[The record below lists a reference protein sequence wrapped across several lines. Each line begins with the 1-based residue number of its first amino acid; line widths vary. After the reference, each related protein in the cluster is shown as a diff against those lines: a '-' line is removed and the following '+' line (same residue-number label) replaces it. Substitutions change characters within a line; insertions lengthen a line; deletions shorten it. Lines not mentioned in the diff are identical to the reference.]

1 MKKQFYLHLK
11 ITCRFFFALNIN
23 IFFYINYLKNDFNS
37 FYQKLSNE
45 NTDLSTYKCI
55 GTCIINWRKKR
66 RVVKN
71 IQKKKAISQS
81 EILKI
86 YKCAESFL
94 SVNETLAL
102 YARFGGLHYSV
113 STHIRRFPQKLGTD
127 SVRVWLHYTRNTR

>member
-1 MKKQFYLHLK
+1 MQKQFYLHPK
-11 ITCRFFFALNIN
+11 ITCGFFFCTKYKYI
-23 IFFYINYLKNDFNS
+23 FYINYFKNDFNS

-45 NTDLSTYKCI
+45 NTDSSTYKCI
-55 GTCIINWRKKR
+55 GIINWRKKR

-102 YARFGGLHYSV
+102 YARFGGLDYSV

>member
-1 MKKQFYLHLK
+1 MKEKKKSSKKYL
-11 ITCRFFFALNIN
+11 
-23 IFFYINYLKNDFNS
+23 
-37 FYQKLSNE
+37 E
-45 NTDLSTYKCI
+45 
-55 GTCIINWRKKR
+55 
-66 RVVKN
+66 
-71 IQKKKAISQS
+71 KKAISQS